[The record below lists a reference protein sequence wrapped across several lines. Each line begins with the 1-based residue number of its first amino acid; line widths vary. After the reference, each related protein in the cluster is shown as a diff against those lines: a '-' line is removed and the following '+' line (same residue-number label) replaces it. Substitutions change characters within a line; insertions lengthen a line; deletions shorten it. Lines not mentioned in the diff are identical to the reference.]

1 VLSQAILGANHWMC
15 VIVILILIIIVVDGV
30 VVININVI
38 VFMFLLHPPHGPPN
52 RKVEVTRFFTLA
64 LHGVAGGQAS
74 ALARLGWGEETPA
87 ECICHGECICQASA
101 SAMWGW
107 GEADAADAAD
117 AAATAATAA
126 DAADAAYTRRFG
138 FDPLVFALGA
148 AGGGVGDAHSQET
161 SKKRKLAGPSC
172 APSYAHVFTGALVWL
187 CVVRRAGVVFRS
199 AVALICFSVCCR
211 CRLNAGGR
219 VTDPVEAT
227 AGMKTKKCTN
237 CGVTV
242 TYEEL

>member
-1 VLSQAILGANHWMC
+1 MLSQAILGANHWMC

-38 VFMFLLHPPHGPPN
+38 VFMFLLHPPHGPPT

-74 ALARLGWGEETPA
+74 ALARWGWGEEKP
-87 ECICHGECICQASA
+87 
-101 SAMWGW
+101 
-107 GEADAADAAD
+107 AD
-117 AAATAATAA
+117 AAATVGGRQYPPRGAWGQFTTAT
-126 DAADAAYTRRFG
+126 DAAYTRLFG
-138 FDPLVFALGA
+138 FDPPVFALGA

-187 CVVRRAGVVFRS
+187 CVVRRALVVFRS

-219 VTDPVEAT
+219 VTDPVEAME
-227 AGMKTKKCTN
+227 GMKTKTCTN